1 MNSKQDAALEVTTPL
16 VETVLREIAP
26 LHPEPITPYQI
37 FLNYRDGRGTRF
49 TTFGMKLAKQVF
61 ETYTVRIPK
70 DTTIKAKYLTALDRH
85 MQWPYF
91 LDRNRLILFNEMD
104 AMEFTLFG
112 GDLEGWC
119 EGKDPGRGI

>member
-1 MNSKQDAALEVTTPL
+1 
-16 VETVLREIAP
+16 
-26 LHPEPITPYQI
+26 
-37 FLNYRDGRGTRF
+37 
-49 TTFGMKLAKQVF
+49 MKLAKQVF
-61 ETYTVRIPK
+61 EAYTVRIPK

-112 GDLEGWC
+112 GDLESWC
-119 EGKDPGRGI
+119 EGKEPGRGI